1 MQTWPRLG
9 AIVRSMQKEPTNRP
23 RQDSLARHP
32 IRASVEEVEH
42 LREVGEEGKSPAT
55 PAIVAAAVLA
65 AVLPLAA
72 ILIVV
77 AFTVMHF
84 A

>member
-1 MQTWPRLG
+1 
-9 AIVRSMQKEPTNRP
+9 MQKEPTDAP
-23 RQDSLARHP
+23 RQESLARHP
-32 IRASVEEVEH
+32 IRAH
-42 LREVGEEGKSPAT
+42 GEPLCVRPHESPAT

>member
-1 MQTWPRLG
+1 VQTWPRLG
-9 AIVRSMQKEPTNRP
+9 AIVRSMQNEPTDPP
-23 RQDSLARHP
+23 RRDSLARHP

-42 LREVGEEGKSPAT
+42 LRDVGEEGKSPAT
-55 PAIVAAAVLA
+55 PAIVAATVLA
-65 AVLPLAA
+65 VAVPLAA
-72 ILIVV
+72 ILIFV